1 MAEPSVQKPT
11 GNFSLLF
18 VVDHVRFVIGRKID
32 LAYFFHL
39 NMIYMENS
47 SPKFITFPKHKLH
60 VGLTYKYRPIHLSP
74 KTAIARYLSAHLS
87 AVV

>member
-1 MAEPSVQKPT
+1 
-11 GNFSLLF
+11 
-18 VVDHVRFVIGRKID
+18 
-32 LAYFFHL
+32 
-39 NMIYMENS
+39 MIYMENS

-60 VGLTYKYRPIHLSP
+60 VSLTYKYRPIHLSP